1 MIKLKSIKQ
10 HEMLGGGVG
19 YIKMIEFQDNT
30 ARDLDEALTIL
41 EKSGMKALILDLRN
55 NPGGLLEAAFDVA
68 QRFLKKG
75 DVIASTRSR
84 VPEENAVFRA
94 SGDFTRPQYP
104 VVILVNGGSAS
115 ASEVVAG
122 AVQDNKRGTILGTRT
137 FGKASVQTV
146 VPLKDGSAIRFT
158 SSYYYTPSG
167 RLIKKEGIFPDMVV
181 DGNAEQLEAAIRLLS
196 VAKK

>member
-1 MIKLKSIKQ
+1 
-10 HEMLGGGVG
+10 MLGGGVG

-30 ARDLDEALTIL
+30 VRDLDEALTSL
-41 EKSGMKALILDLRN
+41 EKNGMKALILDLRN

-84 VPEENAVFRA
+84 VPEENAVFRS

-167 RLIKKEGIFPDMVV
+167 RLIKKEGIFPDIVV